1 MPTGIGLRS
10 DAGAGIAGALNRR
23 GVRQFLK
30 FGIVGA
36 SGMLVNFVVA
46 HVLEK
51 TTSLSWFADFAIG
64 FMVGGISNY
73 IFNRIWTFGSRRNPL
88 LEGLQFLVV
97 SAIALVAG
105 RLVFGIAESAGF
117 RHFTITW
124 FVATLSGT
132 FVNFF
137 LNKYWTFRHLN

>member
-1 MPTGIGLRS
+1 MPNEAAPGLVR
-10 DAGAGIAGALNRR
+10 GLTHRR

-36 SGMLVNFVVA
+36 SGMVVNFVVA

-51 TTSLSWFADFAIG
+51 TTEFSWFADFAIG
-64 FMVGGISNY
+64 FMVGGVSNY
-73 IFNRIWTFGSRRNPL
+73 IFNRVWTFGSRRNPL

-97 SAIALVAG
+97 SGVALLAG
-105 RLVFGIAESAGF
+105 KLVFTIAERAGF
-117 RHFTITW
+117 HHFTTAW

-132 FVNFF
+132 FINFF